1 METTVPSIEMVSADE
16 LRSILPI
23 LVESIVTQPVIEVP
37 VLSLETTTHLVEHT
51 IASMEIVNN
60 LVENLPVEEVSREFV
75 NKILEESINTVIES
89 ANPLNTSELLRS
101 TNCQEIALDKSTIP
115 SFVPPHIQVPSLQ
128 TDQDVKQ
135 KISVLSTLVLELYRM
150 LTSSLLILF
159 VPQSCKGQLCSIH
172 DNVKWNPNHHTYNL
186 GICVNFITLF
196 TFSCLYYIELK
207 RENRLIK
214 YLDVNPDMPTSNGA
228 VEKTLEHIS
237 VEKKNKILS
246 IDKQYQYISY
256 LSIFMFVFN
265 SMVSGIIVN
274 RYYLGSQTTTSLIT
288 SLLFMV
294 TKLLNVY
301 QVCNTEEHIFYSS
314 YIKTFVQ
321 FNDLDKKHKELL

>member
-1 METTVPSIEMVSADE
+1 MESSLVPSVEMVNTVE
-16 LRSILPI
+16 PI
-23 LVESIVTQPVIEVP
+23 TLVEIP
-37 VLSLETTTHLVEHT
+37 VLKLET
-51 IASMEIVNN
+51 INN
-60 LVENLPVEEVSREFV
+60 LVEEIVTSSLQRVITLNEELPVESLVEEMSAEKL
-75 NKILEESINTVIES
+75 NTILEESVTTLETMNI
-89 ANPLNTSELLRS
+89 ANPLVKMVNTELYPLH
-101 TNCQEIALDKSTIP
+101 TPIIYKEIGESTIP
-115 SFVPPHIQVPSLQ
+115 VFVPQHIEL

-135 KISVLSTLVLELYRM
+135 KISVFSTLVLELYRM

-159 VPQSCKGQLCSIH
+159 VPQSCKGQLCSIY
-172 DNVKWNPNHHTYNL
+172 DNVKWNPNHHVYNL

-214 YLDVNPDMPTSNGA
+214 YLDVNPDMPSSNNA

-246 IDKQYQYISY
+246 IDKQYQRVSY
-256 LSIFMFVFN
+256 LSIGMFLFN
-265 SMVSGIIVN
+265 SVISGLIVN

-288 SLLFMV
+288 SLLFMF